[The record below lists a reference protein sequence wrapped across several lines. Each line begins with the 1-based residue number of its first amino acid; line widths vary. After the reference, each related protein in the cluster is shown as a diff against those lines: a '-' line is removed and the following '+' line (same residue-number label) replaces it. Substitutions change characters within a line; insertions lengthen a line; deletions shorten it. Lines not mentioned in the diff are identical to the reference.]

1 MDIRNGVVDDISE
14 IEQKCANLELRESE
28 YRNRQLVQNLAA
40 AIYTCD
46 VSGYITSYNKAAVGL
61 WGREPEIGT
70 DLWCGSWKIYEPDGV
85 TPMPLDSCPMAI
97 TLKEGCPVRGVEIL
111 VERPDGKR
119 RNVMPYPDP
128 ICDEKGNLV
137 AAVNLLVD
145 ITDLKQKEN
154 ALKESQEQYK
164 LIAKELEERVAE
176 RTKDLDEANRN
187 LQHINAEL
195 EQFAFIASH
204 DMQEPLRKIKN
215 FTNRLE
221 LKMKDSLDEVAV
233 SYIDKIKISSERM
246 TRLINAILNYSRVVN
261 LDEQFGQIDLNKVL
275 EEVTDDFELNIEQ
288 KKAII
293 KSTQLPVIKAI
304 PLQMDQLFHNIVSN
318 SFKFCR
324 DETPCELNIT
334 SRALTPEEVVAHNL
348 DADVPHCEII
358 FKDNGIGFR
367 QDFADNIF
375 RIFERLNGRDKYE
388 GTGIGLALC
397 RKIVNIHRGNIFAI
411 SNINDGTAIHV
422 ILPMK

>member
-1 MDIRNGVVDDISE
+1 MDMQTGVVDNISE
-14 IEQKCANLELRESE
+14 IEQKRADLELIESE
-28 YRNRQLVQNLAA
+28 YRHRQLVQNLAA

-46 VSGYITSYNKAAVGL
+46 VSGYITSYNKAAVDL

-70 DLWCGSWKIYEPDGV
+70 DLWCGSWKIYETDGT
-85 TPMPLDSCPMAI
+85 TPLPLDSCPMAI
-97 TLKEGCPVRGVEIL
+97 TLKEGRPVRGVEIL

-128 ICDEKGNLV
+128 IFDEKGNVV

-145 ITDLKQKEN
+145 ITELKQKEN
-154 ALKESQEQYK
+154 ALRESQEQYK
-164 LIAKELEERVAE
+164 LIAKELEQRVAE

-221 LKMKDSLDEVAV
+221 HKINDSLDEVSM
-233 SYIDKIKISSERM
+233 SYLDKIKISSDRM
-246 TRLINAILNYSRVVN
+246 TRLIKAILNYSRLIN
-261 LDEQFGQIDLNKVL
+261 LDEEFVQTDLNKVL
-275 EEVTDDFELNIEQ
+275 AEVTDDFELNIEQ
-288 KKAII
+288 KNTII
-293 KSTQLPVIKAI
+293 KSVILPVIKAI
-304 PLQMDQLFHNIVSN
+304 PLQMDQLFHNILSN

-324 DETPCELNIT
+324 ENTPCELNVT
-334 SRALTPEEVVAHNL
+334 SRTLTSGEAVSQNL
-348 DADVPHCEII
+348 DANVPYFEII
-358 FKDNGIGFR
+358 FRDNGIGYR

-375 RIFERLNGRDKYE
+375 RIFERLNGMDKYE

-397 RKIVNIHRGNIFAI
+397 RKIVNIHRGKIFAI
-411 SNINDGTAIHV
+411 SNVNEGTAIHV
-422 ILPMK
+422 VLPMI